1 VKNLRWKRENQI
13 GGLSLAEIVLIP
25 FIFLMVVVGG
35 FSLWNLLAGPS
46 KKTAAEA
53 PKAEPVGEVATSAP
67 APSFTID
74 LTMPLVVIG
83 AAAAGFVFFKFGMP
97 FISRF
102 LTKRREK
109 KDFALTNAKAWEFL
123 RQRKEV
129 LIVEWSKYETDI
141 ALMIDFPLMTDYTDP
156 VVQKVVAAMQ
166 KLRTAEMMLGDTAAV
181 DAHGSN
187 FEHAVNEF
195 ELAFRA
201 AEKHARRH
209 GQNLLT
215 AQEQRRL
222 STARVALDIIMGET
236 STGFEIEAAYKT
248 LRSSLK
254 GIIDVPQTA
263 LASIE
268 ALVRR
273 EIVAAPEF
281 QTA

>member
-1 VKNLRWKRENQI
+1 MGKLWKRGGKRNLWS
-13 GGLSLAEIVLIP
+13 GGLNLIDVFFMIGIMTVL
-25 FIFLMVVVGG
+25 LGG
-35 FSLWNLLAGPS
+35 GVTMFVTMTPHSDAP
-46 KKTAAEA
+46 KKTPVA
-53 PKAEPVGEVATSAP
+53 PTVTNPPNV
-67 APSFTID
+67 TID
-74 LTMPLVVIG
+74 LTMPLVIIG

-102 LTKRREK
+102 LTARREK
-109 KDFALTNAKAWEFL
+109 KNFALTNAKAWEFL
-123 RQRKEV
+123 YQRKEALV
-129 LIVEWSKYETDI
+129 IEWSKYETDI

-156 VVQKVVAAMQ
+156 VVHKVVAAMQ
-166 KLRTAEMMLGDTAAV
+166 KLRTAEMMLGNTAAV

-187 FEHAVNEF
+187 YESAVNDF

-215 AQEQRRL
+215 AQEQRKL

-268 ALVRR
+268 SLVRR
-273 EIVAAPEF
+273 EIVATPDF